1 MIKNKNQFIE
11 QIKEIIKEE
20 IRRSLLQQNF
30 SNTWTRVKRRL
41 MCMGYNYEYLN
52 KKFSKAENQTIL
64 SYFKNCL
71 YRSILLEIIY
81 GRLKK
86 PTCGKTTVAGIGH
99 FRDKIESFY
108 NKRFDDVMV
117 QVQEENIELESQ
129 MCEMLDKMRYVNKYK
144 INEDK
149 VSITF
154 DEYQLLYTIL
164 RIYRPVGVNKIA
176 KAMLDQVKDK
186 KVKGLLLFLIEQG
199 QINSENKLRLSI
211 DEIEGGFL
219 RLATYDLDKPI
230 EVGNK
235 FYYIH
240 YYNNSEKEAVKLC
253 LKSKFYIFFG
263 ALSIINKRT
272 EKYDE
277 LMEYITKIVPFSLE
291 NFSQKTRKT
300 QDYFIRLV
308 ADLIGEGILFLD

>member
-1 MIKNKNQFIE
+1 MSKNKNQFIE

-149 VSITF
+149 VATVYKGNIIKNLIMDCQS
-154 DEYQLLYTIL
+154 YTK
-164 RIYRPVGVNKIA
+164 YRPN
-176 KAMLDQVKDK
+176 
-186 KVKGLLLFLIEQG
+186 ETT
-199 QINSENKLRLSI
+199 
-211 DEIEGGFL
+211 GGIFVSW
-219 RLATYDLDKPI
+219 RR
-230 EVGNK
+230 
-235 FYYIH
+235 
-240 YYNNSEKEAVKLC
+240 KEELPT
-253 LKSKFYIFFG
+253 G
-263 ALSIINKRT
+263 A
-272 EKYDE
+272 
-277 LMEYITKIVPFSLE
+277 
-291 NFSQKTRKT
+291 
-300 QDYFIRLV
+300 
-308 ADLIGEGILFLD
+308 